1 MGTEGGPTTTDNRT
15 PWQPS
20 TGLESLYA
28 KLTATGEIVLD
39 EAESNQ
45 LRVAF
50 QDMLLR
56 VAQLEA
62 TDRVNIALAEALQKQ
77 GFHMV
82 REQNPDG
89 TVGWNLQNKPQP
101 TPDAPMTVN

>member
-1 MGTEGGPTTTDNRT
+1 MADT
-15 PWQPS
+15 PSPEI
-20 TGLESLYA
+20 ESLYT
-28 KLTATGEIVLD
+28 KLSAEGPIALD
-39 EAESNQ
+39 DAEADA

-62 TDRVNIALAEALQKQ
+62 TDRVNCALAEALQKQ
-77 GFHMV
+77 GFEMV

-89 TVGWNLQNKPQP
+89 TLGWNLQHKPQP
-101 TPDAPMTVN
+101 TAETVN

>member
-1 MGTEGGPTTTDNRT
+1 MSRETDTESP
-15 PWQPS
+15 
-20 TGLESLYA
+20 EVASLYA
-28 KLTATGEIVLD
+28 KLSAEGPIALD
-39 EAESNQ
+39 EAEANQ

-62 TDRVNIALAEALQKQ
+62 TNRVNIALAEALKKQ
-77 GFHMV
+77 GFEMV
-82 REQNPDG
+82 REDNPDG

-101 TPDAPMTVN
+101 TTETVN